1 MDWLAQLA
9 TGRRSRWVILTAW
22 VVLALGL
29 APLQGALQRAAA
41 DESDAFVA
49 ASAESTRAGQLVE
62 QRFTE
67 GVGVN
72 TVIAYQRPSGL
83 TAEDRTRIEADAQMI
98 CTSVP
103 DVIRVITPYAMASGR
118 RSAAAPGSVP
128 R

>member
-1 MDWLAQLA
+1 MDRLAQLA
-9 TGRRSRWVILTAW
+9 TGRHSRWVILTAW

-49 ASAESTRAGQLVE
+49 ASAESTRASRLVE

-67 GVGVN
+67 GTEVS

-83 TAEDRTRIEADAQMI
+83 TAEDRTRIEADAKAI
-98 CTSVP
+98 CTSGRVA
-103 DVIRVITPYAMASGR
+103 DVVRVITPYAMAC
-118 RSAAAPGSVP
+118 GSMEDSVA
-128 R
+128 